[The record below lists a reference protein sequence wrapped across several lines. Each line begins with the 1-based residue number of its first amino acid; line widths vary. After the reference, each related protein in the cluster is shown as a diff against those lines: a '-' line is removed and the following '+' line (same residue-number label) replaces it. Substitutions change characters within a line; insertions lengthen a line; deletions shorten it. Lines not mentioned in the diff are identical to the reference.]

1 MNTRKRQ
8 HDQDSAIFAVSLV
21 AYALGQSADDIM
33 APGRGRPAVSFARQ
47 VSMYLCHVAFEM
59 SLARI
64 AHAFERDRSTIAHGC
79 HAVEDRRDDPD
90 FDAWIEQL
98 EDGLRSV
105 APLHG
110 SRAA

>member
-1 MNTRKRQ
+1 MNAVDRQ
-8 HDQDSAIFAVSLV
+8 HDRDSAKFAVSLV
-21 AYALGQSADDIM
+21 AYALGQSSEEIM

-47 VSMYLCHVAFEM
+47 VSMYLCHVAYEM
-59 SLARI
+59 SLARA

-105 APLHG
+105 APLH
-110 SRAA
+110 SSHAA